1 MTQKRFFSQV
11 KPNRALFILLSVLL
25 IGLFIKNAA
34 FAAEHVR
41 RALMLCV
48 HTVIPSIFPCT
59 VISGIFVALGG
70 GRFVGEL
77 LQAPVRALFGISGVG
92 ASVLLLG
99 WFCGFPVGAVA
110 GAELVRRGELS
121 ENELS
126 RLMLFSNIPS
136 PAFVISAVGES
147 MLGDKTAGII
157 LYLTVLAV
165 AVLTGI
171 IQKFAYRRK
180 IQNEKNDMPSCV
192 SSENP
197 IVSSLCSSGISMLN
211 LCSNIVFFSVLTEIS
226 VSLFSFGSPFPS
238 ALLHGIFELSGGCA
252 AASTL
257 DSAIALPLCAFILGW
272 SGFGVHFQIISAC
285 GQLKNLPLY
294 FITKLLQGLVCA
306 AAVFVLTLTL

>member
-11 KPNRALFILLSVLL
+11 KPNRALLILLFALL

-41 RALMLCV
+41 RALLLCAQ
-48 HTVIPSIFPCT
+48 TVIPSIFPCT

-70 GRFVGEL
+70 GKVVGEL
-77 LQAPVRALFGISGVG
+77 LQAPARALFGISGTG

-99 WFCGFPVGAVA
+99 WFCGFPVGAVT
-110 GAELVRRGELS
+110 GAELVRRGELG
-121 ENELS
+121 EDELS
-126 RLMLFSNIPS
+126 RLMLFANIPS

-147 MLGDKTAGII
+147 MLGDKSAGIA
-157 LYLTVLAV
+157 LYLTLISV

-171 IQKFAYRRK
+171 IQRFVYGSNAQKAGK
-180 IQNEKNDMPSCV
+180 ASEIIST
-192 SSENP
+192 ENP

-211 LCSNIVFFSVLTEIS
+211 LCSNIVFFSVITEITLS
-226 VSLFSFGSPFPS
+226 IFSFSSPFFP

-257 DSAIALPLCAFILGW
+257 DITLALPLCAFILGW

-285 GQLKNLPLY
+285 GHQKNLPAY
-294 FITKLLQGLVCA
+294 FFVKLLQGIVCA
-306 AAVFVLTLTL
+306 AALVVFRLTL